1 MLNPRNVLAL
11 CFAAFAAA
19 VIAAVAVALWLV
31 IVRLPE
37 AAAQL
42 TTIIVI
48 YGGGLALVLVT
59 VIVLLW
65 AYMDRAFT
73 QPLVSMVRGI
83 QTAIHANYQHRI
95 HIADGHQL
103 DGLPGAVNELIR
115 QIALAR
121 ISTSEAIA
129 TATAKVET
137 QKNQLATVLRDLHE
151 GVIVCSLDHRILLYN
166 ARALAL
172 LHIGGDIG
180 LDRSM
185 FRFMTRQ
192 PIEHALGGLTRRLS
206 DGDYRDHAD
215 RLTAPFVVATTDGRY
230 MLQGRIGLILDAE
243 GKASGYVLSFEDR
256 TDDLATIGRRDRLLR
271 DATEGLRAPMANL
284 RAAAEILS
292 SGAAMALDEQDG
304 FKRVVLQESY
314 QLSSHVEQLASQ
326 YRDLV
331 TGHWPMSDIYSP
343 NLLHSL
349 ERRLREQRDIS
360 MTIVGLPAW
369 LRGDSYSLLELL
381 DRLIVRVS
389 GYIGAGSFEVEA
401 TAGDSHV
408 YIDVIW
414 NGKVV
419 PTHELGHWLADTV
432 DDALG
437 GLSLEEILQR
447 HRTDV
452 WSLAYDADRAQLRL
466 PLTPADRKLRTQRAE
481 LPQRPEFYDFDL
493 LHRDLLHRPAMAD
506 ARGSLPLTS
515 LNYVAF
521 DTETTGLKPLQGDE
535 IVSIAGV
542 RIVNG
547 RILTGESFERLVD
560 PKRPIPQE
568 SIRFHGITEA
578 MIADK
583 PPIAVVL
590 PQFRAFVG
598 DGVLVAHNAAFD
610 MKFLQQKETES
621 GIAFTGPVLDT
632 LLLSAYLHDHTH
644 QHGLDA
650 VADRFGVPVQGRH
663 TALGDTL
670 VVAGI
675 FIKMINLLAA
685 RGVVTLDDAL
695 AVSEKMVEIRTRQE
709 AL

>member
-1 MLNPRNVLAL
+1 MSPRNVLAL
-11 CFAAFAAA
+11 CFAALAAA
-19 VIAAVAVALWLV
+19 VVAAVAIAVWLV
-31 IVRLPE
+31 VVRLPGT
-37 AAAQL
+37 AAQL
-42 TTIIVI
+42 TTVVVV

-73 QPLVSMVRGI
+73 QPLVTMVRGI

-95 HIADGHQL
+95 EIDEGHQL

-129 TATAKVET
+129 AATAKVET

-180 LDRSM
+180 LDRSL

-192 PIEHALGGLTRRLS
+192 PIQHALGGLTSRLS
-206 DGDYRDHAD
+206 GGDYRAHPD
-215 RLTAPFVVATTDGRY
+215 RLTAPFVVATTDGRH
-230 MLQGRIGLILDAE
+230 MLQGRIGLVLDASDE
-243 GKASGYVLSFEDR
+243 ASGYVLSFEDR
-256 TDDLATIGRRDRLLR
+256 TEELATIGRRDRLLR

-292 SGAAMALDEQDG
+292 SGTALAREEQDG
-304 FKRVVLQESY
+304 FRSVVLQESY
-314 QLSSHVEQLASQ
+314 QLSSHIERLASQ

-331 TGHWPMSDIYSP
+331 AGHWPLSDIYSP
-343 NLLHSL
+343 NLFHSL
-349 ERRLREQRDIS
+349 DRRLREQRDIS
-360 MTIVGLPAW
+360 ITIVGLPVW

-389 GYIGAGSFEVEA
+389 RHVGKGSFEVEA
-401 TAGDSHV
+401 NAGDQHV

-414 NGKVV
+414 NGPVV
-419 PTHELGHWLADTV
+419 PAHELDRWLTETV

-452 WSLAYDADRAQLRL
+452 WSLAYDAERAQLRL
-466 PLTPADRKLRTQRAE
+466 PLAPVDHKPRHARAD
-481 LPQRPEFYDFDL
+481 LPERPEFYDFDL
-493 LHRDLLHRPAMAD
+493 LQQPTIAD

-515 LNYVAF
+515 LTYVAF

-560 PKRPIPQE
+560 PKRPIPAE

-583 PPIAVVL
+583 PPVAVVL
-590 PQFRAFVG
+590 PQFRDFVG
-598 DGVLVAHNAAFD
+598 NGVLVAHNAAFD
-610 MKFLQQKETES
+610 MKFLQQKEAEC
-621 GIAFTGPVLDT
+621 GVAFTGPVLDT

-644 QHGLDA
+644 QHSLDA
-650 VADRFGVPVQGRH
+650 MAGRFGVPVQGRH
-663 TALGDTL
+663 TALGDSL
-670 VVAGI
+670 VVAGV
-675 FIKMINLLAA
+675 FIKMIKLLAV

-695 AVSEKMVEIRTRQE
+695 AVSEQMVEIRAQQD
-709 AL
+709 AM